1 MYSIVE
7 RDVAGLVAAF
17 NADREPERISLKYQ
31 ALAGDPFLFLRGTC
45 HLFYQ
50 DFPEAMKRDRAPLAW
65 ICGDLHLENFGS
77 YKGDNRLTYFDI
89 NDFGEAVLAPANWE
103 LARFLVSVLVAAV
116 SLRVPPKLAATLCDC
131 FLDAYVAALENGKAR
146 WLERPLA
153 TGMVKELLLSVK
165 TRSRADFL
173 NSRSKLIAGKRKLRL
188 DGARTLPVA
197 AQDRSKVT
205 AFMADYAQ
213 RQAIPAFFK
222 VLDVARR
229 IAGTGSLGLERYVIL
244 VRGRGGSAGNFL
256 LDLKYAPPSALAP
269 YLANQQPAWANEA
282 QRVVTTQRRLQAIEP
297 AFLEAVSIGSRS
309 YVMQELLPS
318 QDRLALGTWRGKAQ
332 RLEGVM
338 RSMGQILAWDQL
350 RSSGRQGA
358 ADADAL
364 IAYATDARSWRPPML
379 AYAHAYRDQVMADWM
394 QYKAAFQVADRA
406 RARLAQKKTAQRSPR

>member
-1 MYSIVE
+1 MHSIVE
-7 RDVAGLVAAF
+7 RDVASLVAAF
-17 NADREPERISLKYQ
+17 NADREPERVRLKYQ
-31 ALAGDPFLFLRGTC
+31 ALAEDPFLFLRGTC

-50 DFPEAMKRDRAPLAW
+50 DFPDAMKRDPAPLTW

-103 LARFLVSVLVAAV
+103 LARFLVSVLVAAE
-116 SLRVPPKLAATLCDC
+116 SLQVPPKLAATVCDC
-131 FLDAYVAALENGKAR
+131 FLDAYVAALASGKAR

-165 TRSRADFL
+165 TRSHIDFL
-173 NSRSKLIAGKRKLRL
+173 NHRSKLIAGKRKLRL

-197 AQDRSKVT
+197 AEERSKVM
-205 AFMADYAQ
+205 ACMADYAQ
-213 RQAIPAFFK
+213 RQAAPAFFK
-222 VLDVARR
+222 VLDVACR

-244 VRGRGGSAGNFL
+244 VRGGGGSAGNLL

-269 YLANQQPAWANEA
+269 YLSTEQPAWANEA
-282 QRVVTTQRRLQAIEP
+282 QRVVTTQQRLQAIAP
-297 AFLEAVSIGSRS
+297 AFLEAVSIGTRS
-309 YVMQELLPS
+309 YVLQELLPS
-318 QDRLALGTWRGKAQ
+318 QDRLALATWRGKAQ

-338 RSMGQILAWDQL
+338 RSIGEILAWDQL

-364 IAYATDARSWRPPML
+364 IAYAGDARSWRPTML
-379 AYAHAYRDQVMADWM
+379 AYAHAYRGQVIADWQ
-394 QYKAAFQVADRA
+394 QYKAAFAVAERA
-406 RARLAQKKTAQRSPR
+406 RTRRRNKKTVRQV